1 MNGVVWRDELLI
13 RFIVTDLVVTTTKS
27 WILGGKYKLCVVS
40 VSFVVGVKSKIV
52 FANTPGLGKLF
63 GVTFISRASMLSTL
77 LLFDRQVWY
86 RYLLSSKKSALQTR
100 LHTL

>member
-63 GVTFISRASMLSTL
+63 GVTHITCLNAFNIIIVR
-77 LLFDRQVWY
+77 
-86 RYLLSSKKSALQTR
+86 
-100 LHTL
+100 